1 MYLNVKIWL
10 LTTVVLVL
18 LAGRQTWSEPLSPS
32 PGKNHQPRQ
41 YTIEQFLDITHYRG
55 NSFSTD
61 ASKILLTSDE
71 SGVDNAIAIH
81 VNGGGTTRLTDSTD
95 TPIQVQSYFP
105 HDDRFL
111 YLADHEGN
119 EMDQLYVRE
128 LDGSSI
134 DLTSGKDHQVRF
146 LGWAQDGLSLFISTN
161 ERDPRFFD
169 IYEVQVDGYERSL
182 IFEDRDGYEFQQI
195 SPDKRLLSF
204 IRTNKRE
211 DTDILLYDR
220 QTQTMRNLTP
230 APGDI
235 EYRHQAFSADSQS
248 IFYTSNQNTN
258 FAYLVRENLKTG
270 QKQVVLKT
278 DWDVSFAKLSRQGRY
293 LAIGINKEARTELR
307 VLYGHSL
314 DQVARSPLPEGDIT
328 SVSFSRDENMIAFY
342 ASTNRSPHNL
352 FLYDLSGMQV
362 RQLTSALS
370 PEIDSDDLVEAET
383 VRFASFDGMQIPG
396 LLFKPRGASAERKV
410 PALVWVHGG
419 PGGQARN
426 EFHPLIQYLV
436 NHGYAVFAINNRGSS
451 GYGKDFFTADDR
463 KHGQADLDD
472 CVASKSMLIDT
483 GYVDPE
489 RIGIIG
495 KSYGGYLTL
504 AAMTFRP
511 EEFAVGVDLF
521 GISDWIHTL
530 NNMPAWWES
539 LREALF
545 TEIGHPERDKDYLK
559 SISPR
564 FHAENIVNPVM
575 VVQGSND
582 PRVSKSSSDLMVAAL
597 ERNGTPVEYLVF
609 EDEGHRLSKKEN
621 RLRAYESIRGFLDK
635 HLTQRQSTANRL
647 AKQPQ
652 KYSPNYQKKQNFRPK
667 ISGE

>member
-1 MYLNVKIWL
+1 MCLKVENKL
-10 LTTVVLVL
+10 FAVVLLVL
-18 LAGRQTWSEPLSPS
+18 LAGAQTWPETLFSSPS
-32 PGKNHQPRQ
+32 QSHQAKQ

-61 ASKILLTSDE
+61 GSKILLSSDQT
-71 SGVDNAIAIH
+71 GVDNAFAIQ
-81 VNGGGTTRLTDSTD
+81 VNGGGAAQLTGSTD

-128 LDGSSI
+128 QDGSSI

-146 LGWAQDGLSLFISTN
+146 LGWAQDGLSLFLSTN

-169 IYEVQVDGYERSL
+169 IYEIQVDGYERSL
-182 IFEDRDGYEFQQI
+182 LFEDRHGYEFQQI

-220 QTQTMRNLTP
+220 QTQIIRNLTP
-230 APGDI
+230 DPGDI

-270 QKQVVLKT
+270 QKKVVLKT
-278 DWDVSFAKLSRQGRY
+278 DWDISFAKLSRQGRY
-293 LAIGINKEARTELR
+293 LTIGINKDATTELTI
-307 VLYGHSL
+307 LDGNSL
-314 DQVARSPLPEGDIT
+314 KLVTTPPLPKGDIT

-352 FLYDLSGMQV
+352 FLLDLSKMRV

-370 PEIDSDDLVEAET
+370 PAIDSNDLVEAET

-396 LLFKPRGASAERKV
+396 LLFKPRGASAEHKV

-426 EFHPLIQYLV
+426 EFNPLIQYLV
-436 NHGYAVFAINNRGSS
+436 NHGYAVYAINNRGSS

-472 CVASKSMLIDT
+472 CVASKSMLIAT
-483 GYVDPE
+483 GYIDPE

-511 EEFAVGVDLF
+511 EEFTVGVNLF

-530 NNMPAWWES
+530 KNMPAWWES
-539 LREALF
+539 LRQALY
-545 TEIGHPERDKDYLK
+545 TEIGHPEKDKDYLK

-575 VVQGSND
+575 VLQGSND

-597 ERNGTPVEYLVF
+597 EHNGTPVEYLVF
-609 EDEGHRLSKKEN
+609 EDEGHRLSKKGN
-621 RLRAYESIRGFLDK
+621 RLRAYESIRSFLDQYLME
-635 HLTQRQSTANRL
+635 HQSTANEL
-647 AKQPQ
+647 AKQSK
-652 KYSPNYQKKQNFRPK
+652 KY
-667 ISGE
+667 

>member
-1 MYLNVKIWL
+1 MRLKVKDKL
-10 LTTVVLVL
+10 FAVVLLVL
-18 LAGRQTWSEPLSPS
+18 LSGCQTSPETLVPSPS
-32 PGKNHQPRQ
+32 QSHQSRQ
-41 YTIEQFLDITHYRG
+41 YTIEQFLDITHYQG

-61 ASKILLTSDE
+61 GSKILVSSDQT
-71 SGVDNAIAIH
+71 GVDNGFA
-81 VNGGGTTRLTDSTD
+81 VQVDGGDATQLTGSTD
-95 TPIQVQSYFP
+95 TAIQVQSYFP
-105 HDDRFL
+105 DDDRFL
-111 YLADHEGN
+111 YLVDHHGN

-146 LGWAQDGLSLFISTN
+146 HGWAQDGLSLFVSTN

-169 IYEVQVDGYERSL
+169 IYEIQADGYQRSL
-182 IFEDRDGYEFQQI
+182 LFEDRDGYEFQQI
-195 SPDKRLLSF
+195 SPNKRLLSF

-220 QTQTMRNLTP
+220 QTRTIRNLTP
-230 APGDI
+230 AAGDI
-235 EYRHQAFSADSQS
+235 EYRHQSFSADSQS
-248 IFYTSNQNTN
+248 IFYTSNQNTD
-258 FAYLVRENLKTG
+258 FAYLVRENLSTG
-270 QKQVVLKT
+270 QKQVVFKT
-278 DWDVSFAKLSRQGRY
+278 DWDISFAKLSRQGRY
-293 LAIGINKEARTELR
+293 LAIGINKDATTELK
-307 VLYGHSL
+307 VLDGNSL
-314 DQVARSPLPEGDIT
+314 TQVAIPPLPKGDIT

-352 FLYDLSGMQV
+352 SLLDFSRMRV

-370 PEIDSDDLVEAET
+370 PEIDRNDLVEAET

-396 LLFKPRGASAERKV
+396 LLFKPRGASIEHKV

-426 EFHPLIQYLV
+426 EFNPLIQYLV

-451 GYGKDFFTADDR
+451 GYGKAFFTADDR

-472 CVASKSMLIDT
+472 CVASKSMLIAT

-511 EEFAVGVDLF
+511 REFAVGVDLF

-530 NNMPAWWES
+530 ENMPPWWES

-545 TEIGHPERDKDYLK
+545 TEIGHPERDKDYLQ

-575 VVQGSND
+575 VLQGGND

-597 ERNGTPVEYLVF
+597 ERNGTPVKYLVF

-621 RLRAYESIRGFLDK
+621 RLRAYASIRRFLDK
-635 HLTQRQSTANRL
+635 HLMH
-647 AKQPQ
+647 
-652 KYSPNYQKKQNFRPK
+652 
-667 ISGE
+667 

>member
-1 MYLNVKIWL
+1 ML
-10 LTTVVLVL
+10 LILPSGL
-18 LAGRQTWSEPLSPS
+18 PTWAETLSPS
-32 PGKNHQPRQ
+32 PRPTHQAKQ

-61 ASKILLTSDE
+61 GSKILLSSDQ
-71 SGVDNAIAIH
+71 SGVDNAIAIQ
-81 VNGGGTTRLTDSTD
+81 VNGGGTTQLTVSTD

-105 HDDRFL
+105 DDDRFL

-169 IYEVQVDGYERSL
+169 IYEIQVDGYERSL
-182 IFEDRDGYEFQQI
+182 LFEDRHGYEFQQI
-195 SPDKRLLSF
+195 SPNKRLLSF

-220 QTQTMRNLTP
+220 QTQTIRNLTP
-230 APGDI
+230 VPGDI

-258 FAYLVRENLKTG
+258 FAYLLHENLKTG

-278 DWDVSFAKLSRQGRY
+278 DWDISFAKLSRQGRY
-293 LAIGINKEARTELR
+293 LAIGINKDATTELR
-307 VLYGHSL
+307 LFDGNTL
-314 DQVARSPLPEGDIT
+314 KQVETPPFPKGDIT
-328 SVSFSRDENMIAFY
+328 SVGFSHDENMIAFY

-352 FLYDLSGMQV
+352 FLLDIPKLRV

-370 PEIDSDDLVEAET
+370 PEIDSNDLVEAEP

-396 LLFKPRGASAERKV
+396 LLFKPRGASAENKV

-426 EFHPLIQYLV
+426 EFNPLIQYLA

-451 GYGKDFFTADDR
+451 GYGKAFFTADDR

-472 CVASKSMLIDT
+472 CVASKAMLIAT

-511 EEFAVGVDLF
+511 REFAVGVNLF

-530 NNMPAWWES
+530 KNMPAWWES
-539 LREALF
+539 LRQALF
-545 TEIGHPERDKDYLK
+545 TEIGHPEKDKDYLK

-575 VVQGSND
+575 VLQGSND
-582 PRVSKSSSDLMVAAL
+582 PRVSKSSSDSMVAAL
-597 ERNGTPVEYLVF
+597 ERNDTPVEYLVF
-609 EDEGHRLSKKEN
+609 EDEGHRLSKKAN
-621 RLRAYESIRGFLDK
+621 RLRAYESILSFLDK
-635 HLTQRQSTANRL
+635 HLMQRQAISSRL
-647 AKQPQ
+647 AKQLK
-652 KYSPNYQKKQNFRPK
+652 KYSPSDPKKQDFRPT
-667 ISGE
+667 ISHE